1 MIQLFK
7 SMGVTTKIVLTVIVL
22 MLLVAVVI
30 NYVFISKYRDNIT
43 DAMAERAASFTA
55 VADETKNHVAK
66 MNNLNLFDNKSI
78 IQEMETVRKNK
89 GDYKA
94 TNAFQSIPVVA
105 GWLAAEKAAKRE
117 GLDFKVLSFEARNKA
132 NEPQPGS
139 FREKLLQDLEDQ
151 VKKGGD
157 EAVYRIDKASNTLH
171 YFRSIKLT
179 EDCMTC
185 HGQPRGKYDPDQ
197 DGLDVL
203 GFPMEGWKVGD
214 MHGAFEV
221 AMPMSLVDSQV
232 ASFTK
237 SSALWMIGL
246 LTLAVISLIG
256 LTHRVLG
263 LPLRRII
270 DRMES
275 GADQVSQASGQVSGS
290 SQAMAE
296 GASEQAS
303 SLEETSA
310 SLEQMNATVR
320 QNAQNAQEANSMAEE
335 ARQVSVKGNEAMKRL
350 TQTISKIKNSSD
362 QTASILKTIDEI
374 AFQTNLLAL
383 NAAVEAA
390 RAGEAGKGFAVVAEE
405 VRSLAQRS
413 AEASKSTAQLIEDA
427 CRNADQGVDVA
438 GEAEASLSQI
448 DDAVSRVTQ
457 LINQVSSASSEQA
470 DGIDQ
475 ITKAVG
481 QMDQVTQANAAS
493 SEESAAASQ
502 ELSAQAEDLNCMV
515 NELMATVFGE
525 GSSNHR
531 AQTKVKPVK
540 TQTVSRQSRS
550 VPRKQN
556 QPAKAQ
562 AQQVIPL
569 DDDDDFSEF

>member
-1 MIQLFK
+1 
-7 SMGVTTKIVLTVIVL
+7 
-22 MLLVAVVI
+22 
-30 NYVFISKYRDNIT
+30 
-43 DAMAERAASFTA
+43 MADRAASFTA

-66 MNNLNLFDNKSI
+66 LSSLNLFDSKAIND
-78 IQEMETVRKNK
+78 EMVAVRNSK
-89 GDYKA
+89 GDYKT

-117 GLDFKVLSFEARNKA
+117 GLDFKILAFDARNKA

-139 FREKLLQDLEDQ
+139 FRANLLTDLEDQ

-157 EAVYRIDKASNTLH
+157 EAIYRVDEKSNTLH
-171 YFRSIKLT
+171 YFRAIKLT

-203 GFPMEGWKVGD
+203 GFPMEGWHVGD
-214 MHGAFEV
+214 THGAYEV
-221 AMPMSLVDSQV
+221 TLPMSLVDNQV

-237 SSALWMIGL
+237 SSAIWMVGL
-246 LTLAVISLIG
+246 LTLAVLSLIG

-270 DRMES
+270 GRMES
-275 GADQVSQASGQVSGS
+275 GADQVSQAAGQVSGS

-320 QNAQNAQEANSMAEE
+320 QNAENAQEANTMAEE

-438 GEAEASLSQI
+438 SEAEASLSQI

-457 LINQVSSASSEQA
+457 LINQVSSASTEQA

-493 SEESAAASQ
+493 SEESAAASE

-515 NELMATVFGE
+515 DELVSTVFGATVR
-525 GSSNHR
+525 NQR
-531 AQTKVKPVK
+531 VKAKVQPVVSK
-540 TQTVSRQSRS
+540 KKALATRSASRQ
-550 VPRKQN
+550 PAPAKKAM
-556 QPAKAQ
+556 PAKAQ
-562 AQQVIPL
+562 QIIPL

>member
-1 MIQLFK
+1 MLQLFK
-7 SMGVTTKIVLTVIVL
+7 SMGVTSKIVLTVIVL

-43 DAMAERAASFTA
+43 HAMADRAASFTA

-78 IQEMETVRKNK
+78 VEEMQTVRKNK

-117 GLDFKVLSFEARNKA
+117 GLDFKVLAFEARNKA

-139 FREKLLQDLEDQ
+139 FRATLLQDLEDQ
-151 VKKGGD
+151 IKKGGD
-157 EAVYRIDKASNTLH
+157 EAVYRIDEQTNTLH

-179 EDCMTC
+179 EDCMSC

-221 AMPMSLVDSQV
+221 AMPMSLVDNQV

-237 SSALWMIGL
+237 SSAIWMIGL
-246 LTLAVISLIG
+246 LTLAVVSLIG

-320 QNAQNAQEANSMAEE
+320 QNAQNAQEANTMAEE
-335 ARQVSVKGNEAMKRL
+335 ARQVSVKGNEAMQRL
-350 TQTISKIKNSSD
+350 TQTISKIKSSSD

-438 GEAEASLSQI
+438 SEAEASLSQI

-457 LINQVSSASSEQA
+457 LINQVSSASTEQA

-515 NELMATVFGE
+515 NELVATVFGE

-531 AQTKVKPVK
+531 AKTRVKPVK
-540 TQTVSRQSRS
+540 TPAVSHQSKPA
-550 VPRKQN
+550 PRKQA
-556 QPAKAQ
+556 QPAKAH